1 MYVNGRREFEEGR
14 TDVHDAKHS
23 GRPSV
28 FDETIAKVE
37 NTMLQD
43 RRVTVRELN
52 EMMLDVSKTAIE
64 KFRQII

>member
-14 TDVHDAKHS
+14 TDGHDAKHS

-37 NTMLQD
+37 ITMLQD